1 MIVAS
6 NFLVPGPTFIVEV
19 LAFLTVLFLL
29 ARFILPPLNKAMTE
43 RQETIKSS
51 LDSAEE
57 AKQRAAEA
65 EAEYQRTMERAREDS
80 RAMID
85 EANKQGEQTRA
96 DARARAEE
104 ESQRI
109 VARSTAE
116 IEAAGRRAA
125 EELRQHTAD
134 TVIAVVEK
142 VIGEIMDVGHH
153 RQLIERTIAE
163 VEHNSRSASSTA
175 EASR

>member
-1 MIVAS
+1 MIVAA

-19 LAFLTVLFLL
+19 AAFLTVLFLL
-29 ARFILPPLNKAMTE
+29 ARFILPKVNQAMQD
-43 RQETIKSS
+43 RQNEIQKS
-51 LDSAEE
+51 LDGAEE
-57 AKQRAAEA
+57 ARQRAAEA
-65 EAEYQRTMERAREDS
+65 EAEYQRTMERAREES
-80 RAMID
+80 RAMIE

-125 EELRQHTAD
+125 DELRQHTAD

-142 VIGEIMDVGHH
+142 VIGEIMDVGSH
-153 RQLIERTIAE
+153 RQLIDRTISE
-163 VEHNSRSASSTA
+163 VEHSSRSAASAA